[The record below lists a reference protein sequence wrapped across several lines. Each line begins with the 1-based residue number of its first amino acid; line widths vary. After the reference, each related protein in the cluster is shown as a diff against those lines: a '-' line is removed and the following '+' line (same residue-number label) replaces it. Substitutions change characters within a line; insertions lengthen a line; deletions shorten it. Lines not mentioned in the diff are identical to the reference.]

1 MGFQGDADVA
11 ATAALIGE
19 PARAALL
26 VALTEGDSLP
36 ARELAARAGIAPS
49 TASGHLA
56 RLLDGRLVVAE
67 RSGRHRYF
75 RLAGAE
81 VATAIEAL
89 SVIAPP
95 RPVRSLR
102 AAAVGEAL
110 RETRTCYDHL
120 AGRLGVEVTAALER
134 RRVLIHDEQHGYRL
148 GPGAADYFS
157 SELAID
163 VDKLRRGRRVFARPC
178 LDWSERRRHLA
189 GALGAAL
196 ASTLLERR
204 WVERR
209 DGNRSLEVTP
219 AGRAGLER
227 IFGTVI

>member
-1 MGFQGDADVA
+1 MGFQGDVDVA
-11 ATAALIGE
+11 AAAALIGE

-26 VALTEGDSLP
+26 VALTEAESLP

-81 VATAIEAL
+81 VAAAIEAL

-110 RETRTCYDHL
+110 REARTCYDHL
-120 AGRLGVEVTAALER
+120 A
-134 RRVLIHDEQHGYRL
+134 
-148 GPGAADYFS
+148 
-157 SELAID
+157 
-163 VDKLRRGRRVFARPC
+163 GRRVFARPC

-219 AGRAGLER
+219 
-227 IFGTVI
+227 